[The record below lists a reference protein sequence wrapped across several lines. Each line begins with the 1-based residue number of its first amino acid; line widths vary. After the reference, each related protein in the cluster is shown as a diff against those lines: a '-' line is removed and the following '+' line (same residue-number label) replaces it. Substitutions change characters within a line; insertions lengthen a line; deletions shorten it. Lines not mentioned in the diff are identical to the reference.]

1 MTASSSA
8 SCARSGPGRPECLT
22 APRGPAPEEVS
33 LLARDGVCG
42 WRQFR
47 GCEVWV
53 GRGRS
58 QMQRRWKCRW
68 WRATVGVGGDSS
80 AVPCALCPVPLCRC
94 ALCRCAV
101 APTARRGP
109 SRACNRRRGERR
121 SCSRLS
127 RSAPDPA
134 NIWRAPRP
142 RPRRLQPAA
151 SSRLHPAG
159 GGPAVVVGFVG
170 ALATSVEASD
180 RRPAIRR
187 RRAARDQPKR
197 TAMSASSSDSTSLAA
212 SSPDIWRAAENSALR
227 STRDEMRPSMS
238 STSAAVVPER

>member
-170 ALATSVEASD
+170 ARDVGRGERSATGDPPKAGCAISRSGRRCRRAVPTRPRWRAVAGHLAGGGEQRLAQHATRCG
-180 RRPAIRR
+180 RRCRR
-187 RRAARDQPKR
+187 RD
-197 TAMSASSSDSTSLAA
+197 
-212 SSPDIWRAAENSALR
+212 
-227 STRDEMRPSMS
+227 
-238 STSAAVVPER
+238 AAVVPER